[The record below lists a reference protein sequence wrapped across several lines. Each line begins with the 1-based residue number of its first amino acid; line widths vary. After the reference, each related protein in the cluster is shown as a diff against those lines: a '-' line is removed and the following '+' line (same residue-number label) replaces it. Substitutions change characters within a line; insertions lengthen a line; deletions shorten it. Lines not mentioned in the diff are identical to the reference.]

1 MKVVKW
7 LLELCTNWIW
17 ITNRQWS
24 LSEGVDSP
32 CIYLYSA
39 GSLSEFLAS
48 FTSCCGQLR
57 RRTVCVAFIHSVSI
71 YSPHSH
77 THGHRHC
84 MYVCT
89 CTLVIIT
96 LITLYRY
103 QCRNLCKLTRWERC
117 QDREN
122 QARFSHIYIYTHTHA
137 HTCIHTLN
145 INTFMTLRGGYS
157 SRKYHSN
164 Q

>member
-1 MKVVKW
+1 MKVVKC

-57 RRTVCVAFIHSVSI
+57 RRTVCSAFIHSVSI
-71 YSPHSH
+71 YSPHPH
-77 THGHRHC
+77 TRTRTL
-84 MYVCT
+84 YVC
-89 CTLVIIT
+89 VH
-96 LITLYRY
+96 LYLGDYHTNHPLPLSMPKPVQVDAMRA
-103 QCRNLCKLTRWERC
+103 QPRQRKLSAFFTYL
-117 QDREN
+117 
-122 QARFSHIYIYTHTHA
+122 YIRT

-145 INTFMTLRGGYS
+145 INTFITLRGGYS